1 LICDEEPAGRA
12 FSGVLLRTRDIEEAF
27 MNKVNVYRFWVSDTD
42 KTRSI
47 LAPRA
52 ATAEAI
58 AKIERARPINA
69 TAEEVEEFRLDGDG
83 FLNV

>member
-1 LICDEEPAGRA
+1 MGQA
-12 FSGVLLRTRDIEEAF
+12 FPSELFRTREIEEAF
-27 MNKVNVYRFWVSDTD
+27 MNRVNVYRFWVSDAD
-42 KTRSI
+42 QTRSI

-52 ATAEAI
+52 ATADAI

-69 TAEEVEEFRLDGDG
+69 TAEEVEEFRLDDDG

>member
-1 LICDEEPAGRA
+1 
-12 FSGVLLRTRDIEEAF
+12 
-27 MNKVNVYRFWVSDTD
+27 MNRVNVYRFWVSDAD

-58 AKIERARPINA
+58 AKIERAKPIDA
-69 TAEEVEEFRLDGDG
+69 TAEEVEEYRLDGDG